1 MKQAQSFIANA
12 FKAALLM
19 LAILCDGEFSALRS
33 SELIGVDAAL
43 ILAVDVSQSVDED
56 RYRLQIEGMAKALDD
71 KAVADTIISG
81 PYGRIAVQF
90 IMWADGVETTIPWQI
105 ISSRQEASA
114 LANLMRQQTHRKGE
128 YTCMARMMRTVDED
142 MLDDLPFTAS
152 RTILDISGDGID
164 NCADT
169 SAIEDARDRLLR
181 RRVTINGLP
190 IIVSGENDVVG
201 AGAYRAPGFGLRPLS
216 QEPGVETTLQLVQ
229 RPRYWR
235 TRSIRPTVA
244 RLRRNQPRIPAK
256 IPERDQQ
263 SWFQARTLRR
273 SFKTLRGTGITTP
286 NGLTSSNY
294 HRPDLPSPL
303 D

>member
-1 MKQAQSFIANA
+1 
-12 FKAALLM
+12 M

-56 RYRLQIEGMAKALDD
+56 RYRLQIEGMAKALED
-71 KAVADTIISG
+71 KAVADTITSG

-90 IMWADGVETTIPWQI
+90 LMWADGVETTIPWQI
-105 ISSRQEASA
+105 ISNSQEASA
-114 LANLMRQQTHRKGE
+114 FANLMRRQRPRKGE
-128 YTCMARMMRTVDED
+128 YTCMARMMRTVSED

-152 RTILDISGDGID
+152 RTVLDISGDGID

-169 SAIEDARDRLLR
+169 SAVEDERDGLLR

-216 QEPGVETTLQLVQ
+216 REPGVETTLDHWFKDHVIGGQGAFVQ
-229 RPRYWR
+229 PSQGYEDISRAFRQKFLNEISSRGFEPERFAVHLKHYAEPA
-235 TRSIRPTVA
+235 SPRPT
-244 RLRRNQPRIPAK
+244 
-256 IPERDQQ
+256 D
-263 SWFQARTLRR
+263 
-273 SFKTLRGTGITTP
+273 
-286 NGLTSSNY
+286 
-294 HRPDLPSPL
+294 
-303 D
+303 

>member
-1 MKQAQSFIANA
+1 VKQAQSFIANA

-216 QEPGVETTLQLVQ
+216 QEPGVETTLDNWFKDHVIGGQGAFVQ
-229 RPRYWR
+229 PSQGYEEISRAFRQKFLNEISSRGFKPERFAVHLKHYAEPA
-235 TRSIRPTVA
+235 SPRPT
-244 RLRRNQPRIPAK
+244 
-256 IPERDQQ
+256 D
-263 SWFQARTLRR
+263 
-273 SFKTLRGTGITTP
+273 
-286 NGLTSSNY
+286 
-294 HRPDLPSPL
+294 
-303 D
+303 